1 MDADAWDDRYRDT
14 ELVWSAGPNMFVE
27 QHCKDLPPAT
37 AIDLAAGE
45 GRNAIWLAERGWQAT
60 AVDFSAEAIDKVR
73 QIAERRGV
81 ALDTEVAD
89 LTGYV
94 PTPGGY
100 DLVVI
105 AYLQLIDAE
114 LTPILRRAAEAVSP
128 GGRLVL
134 VSHDLTNLESGHGGP
149 QHPAVLTT
157 PDQVVAAIGEAL
169 TVEVAET
176 AERRVPTD
184 DGDKTAL
191 DTVVVASRPA

>member
-1 MDADAWDDRYRDT
+1 MDANAWDDRYRDT

-27 QHCKDLPPAT
+27 QHCSDLEPGR

-45 GRNAIWLAERGWQAT
+45 GRNAVWLAEQGWQAT
-60 AVDFSAEAIDKVR
+60 AVDFSEEGVGKAR

-81 ALDTEVAD
+81 TIGTEVAD
-89 LTGYV
+89 LTQYE

-105 AYLQLIDAE
+105 AYLQLVDAE
-114 LTPILRRAAEAVSP
+114 LTPILRRAAAAVAL

-157 PDQVVAAIGEAL
+157 PDQVVAAIGGVL
-169 TVEVAET
+169 TVEVAEV
-176 AERRVPTD
+176 AERHVQTD
-184 DGDKTAL
+184 DGEKTAL
-191 DTVVVASRPA
+191 DTVVVAGRPA